1 MRNHVVWCGMPK
13 YQKAIPKSQT
23 CVACARP
30 SKDKMGL
37 EALQS
42 ARSHNMKVTSA
53 LVLMLAI
60 PVSAGA
66 GDTQGVAFDDGNEG
80 GGGGVPKAVWT
91 RRLGLQFHDGCQE
104 EAAVLRWVSR

>member
-1 MRNHVVWCGMPK
+1 MVRVMLASPV
-13 YQKAIPKSQT
+13 S
-23 CVACARP
+23 VA
-30 SKDKMGL
+30 L
-37 EALQS
+37 ALVGAS
-42 ARSHNMKVTSA
+42 RTLDMSYDCNMKATSA

-80 GGGGVPKAVWT
+80 GGGGSVPKAVWT